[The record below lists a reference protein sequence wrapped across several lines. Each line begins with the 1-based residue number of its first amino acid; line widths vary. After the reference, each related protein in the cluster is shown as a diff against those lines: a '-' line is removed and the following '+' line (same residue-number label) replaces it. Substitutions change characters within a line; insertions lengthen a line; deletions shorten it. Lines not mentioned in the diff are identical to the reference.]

1 MRVANF
7 SAAVRS
13 GEVEAPDPLPRPG
26 AFPPRKFLKIRSAQL
41 HPIARGSPAAYSN
54 GWAGLRRRVSVFF
67 FPPEGRF
74 SRHRPWHRNSYNNPL
89 LIGFPPSSRFP
100 RDIFGDG
107 EGDQV
112 KKSSSA
118 SAPTGVGPWSGREGA
133 EDQRGRKGHELFS
146 FPLPREGTRVP
157 SRRTGTR

>member
-1 MRVANF
+1 MLRVANF

-26 AFPPRKFLKIRSAQL
+26 ASPPRKFLKIRSA
-41 HPIARGSPAAYSN
+41 PPRIARGLFQ
-54 GWAGLRRRVSVFF
+54 WRGLRRRVSLFF

-74 SRHRPWHRNSYNNPL
+74 SRHHPWHRNSYNNPL
-89 LIGFPPSSRFP
+89 LIGFPPSSRLP

-118 SAPTGVGPWSGREGA
+118 SAPTGVGPWSGGGGA